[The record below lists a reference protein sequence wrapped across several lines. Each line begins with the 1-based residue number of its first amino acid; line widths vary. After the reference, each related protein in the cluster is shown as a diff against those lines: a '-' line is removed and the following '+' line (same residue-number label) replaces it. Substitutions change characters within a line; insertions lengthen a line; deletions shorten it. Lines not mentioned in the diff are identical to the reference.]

1 MNHRMLAFA
10 TFLVLKLS
18 IQRAFICYLSGSVAV
33 KVPVG
38 ADVTQCVVGG
48 ATVASPK
55 QLLSGVNVNTTGVA
69 M

>member
-1 MNHRMLAFA
+1 M
-10 TFLVLKLS
+10 
-18 IQRAFICYLSGSVAV
+18 